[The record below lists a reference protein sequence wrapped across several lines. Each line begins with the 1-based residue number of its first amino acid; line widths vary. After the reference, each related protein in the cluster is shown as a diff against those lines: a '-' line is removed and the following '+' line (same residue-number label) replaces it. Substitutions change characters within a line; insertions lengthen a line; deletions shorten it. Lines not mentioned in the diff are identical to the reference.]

1 MSDLISIIVPVY
13 NVKTEYFKNS
23 INSILAQSYDNWE
36 CLLIDDGSTNGC
48 GKICDEFES
57 FDSRIKAIHTDNKGV
72 SAARNRGLSEAKGN
86 FIVFIDS
93 DDTISSDY
101 LKILYQMKLANKIGK
116 EYYVEKENL
125 IQFLK
130 DFKGEEIVI

>member
-1 MSDLISIIVPVY
+1 MMEIKSIEKELLELYCKNDIMKMFKCESDKAL
-13 NVKTEYFKNS
+13 
-23 INSILAQSYDNWE
+23 
-36 CLLIDDGSTNGC
+36 
-48 GKICDEFES
+48 KI
-57 FDSRIKAIHTDNKGV
+57 
-72 SAARNRGLSEAKGN
+72 
-86 FIVFIDS
+86 
-93 DDTISSDY
+93 